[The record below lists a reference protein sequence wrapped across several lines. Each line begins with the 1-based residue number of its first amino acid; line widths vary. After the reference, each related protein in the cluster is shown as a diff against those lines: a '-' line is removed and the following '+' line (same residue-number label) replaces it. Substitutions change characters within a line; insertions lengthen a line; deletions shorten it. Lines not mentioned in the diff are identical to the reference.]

1 MLSITY
7 LFLAKI
13 AIVTHLHINLRTCV
27 VPKNGLLGPFLRLLQ
42 SCPDGGDGL
51 FWPKV
56 VPGHVGSAHKTIIV
70 CWKIYGGS
78 IGE

>member
-1 MLSITY
+1 MLSITSR
-7 LFLAKI
+7 FF
-13 AIVTHLHINLRTCV
+13 VTHLHINLRTCV
-27 VPKNGLLGPFLRLLQ
+27 VPKNLLGPFLWLLQ

-70 CWKIYGGS
+70 CWKITGDR
-78 IGE
+78 